1 MAIGSVVDLIDYE
14 KRTIEI
20 AKKYGG
26 GGGGTGDVSKSII
39 APNWNKLTTYHY
51 GDMVWYQDKLYAC
64 KLPVLAG
71 DESNSNPDSNV
82 TEWYQDVNVD
92 FANTLNVKNEND
104 YLKSK
109 EIASEYDP
117 TSTSAISVGS
127 YRTHK
132 TFNVSSGVY
141 ENVLYICTSPV
152 GVTAGAFDETMWTE
166 YLSYD
171 PSNTYNTG
179 DYATYEVDGT
189 NKCFRCVEDNVTGEW
204 DISKWTDV
212 SETEFPSYNY
222 ENIYYPSVSKV
233 ALRYPGSY
241 RYFIANATYHA
252 TGTIGEW
259 DPLKWSDVKLAEKMP
274 RLQVIQFA
282 TADSIETDAN
292 GIITHYANYGAINA
306 HPLYATYTGM
316 HAMGQTI
323 YCELLTGS
331 DNGTY
336 GMVRV
341 RLWTNDTEN
350 GGLKPMAN
358 VTAGSIKDMGA
369 VTITILVNI

>member
-109 EIASEYDP
+109 EIAPEYDP
-117 TSTSAISVGS
+117 TSTNTIVAGT
-127 YRTHK
+127 YMTHK

-152 GVTAGAFDETMWTE
+152 NETAGTFDNTMWDAIAT
-166 YLSYD
+166 YD
-171 PSNTYNTG
+171 STQTYNTN
-179 DYATYEVDGT
+179 DYVVYDGSAY
-189 NKCFRCVEDNVTGEW
+189 KCNENSVTGEW
-204 DISKWTDV
+204 DSSKWTDV
-212 SETEFPSYNY
+212 SETEFPEYSTSGSYLAHGY
-222 ENIYYPSVSKV
+222 SKV
-233 ALRYPGSY
+233 SY
-241 RYFIANATYHA
+241 DNGFYKSNSSYHA
-252 TGTIGEW
+252 TGAIGEW
-259 DPLKWSDVKLAEKMP
+259 DPLKWTDVKLAEKMP
-274 RLQVIQFA
+274 RIQTIQLA
-282 TADSIETDAN
+282 SSSEIATDAN
-292 GIITHYANYGAINA
+292 GVMSSYTNA
-306 HPLYATYTGM
+306 GIARPLYAEYVGQF
-316 HAMGQTI
+316 AMGQTI
-323 YCELLTGS
+323 YCELLLGS
-331 DNGTY
+331 DNGTA
-336 GMVRV
+336 GVMRV
-341 RLWTNDTEN
+341 RLWTNDIEN

-358 VTAGSIKDMGA
+358 VTAGSIRDMGA
-369 VTITILVNI
+369 VMITMLGNI